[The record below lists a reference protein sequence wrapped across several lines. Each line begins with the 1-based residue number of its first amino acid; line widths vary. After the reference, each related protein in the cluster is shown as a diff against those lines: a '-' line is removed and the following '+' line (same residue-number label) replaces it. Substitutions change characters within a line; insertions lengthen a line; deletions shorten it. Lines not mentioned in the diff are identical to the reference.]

1 MKKPTHLPKQIK
13 IITIPSLNKIPGEA
27 HARLKSCVPL
37 SPKKAENPV
46 KTVSPKGATQGFLR
60 VVKGVKV
67 QLVPIKI
74 THGPNGMILTPMEG
88 DLANQAADE
97 TALRPIPNSDK
108 YKGLPIF
115 GPSAEEQWTGISG
128 NDEIVSAL
136 LRTPLKENDISDF
149 EKVFERT
156 DDHIWKREDITYP
169 TKHRPVFQ
177 TPHDSTFDFRQWSAA
192 EERIIRKRYNCQEC
206 SVLVDKLTFSSHKPV
221 NLNKALQ
228 AQLYCGFDYLSDDSS
243 EDDLSEVSPVDEMS
257 GNNGQVLYDSA
268 LGCEEICIGKA
279 TNELYIPVRGIKLNS
294 DDEDEESITERLSS
308 CSEDDDDYTL
318 DREGERTMDVKNG
331 CVNSA
336 VDPFVDHS
344 YHLNDSEDDILGVN
358 CSADE
363 LFDEN
368 LEIFDIDHENSGEN
382 NASKEEDENLM
393 DEADICRSVL
403 LDYMDVEP
411 NGESN
416 AEAMSEINDSEETQI
431 DEECLSDPV
440 EIHDQSAVDSNYK
453 RDDEI
458 SATTYES
465 EELSDC
471 EMDELPVS
479 TGYEPIEC
487 DSPKDAVETS
497 PIVITPIADEDCEE
511 FPLEEMNS
519 YQGVSPPVQN
529 LNFSFINDNVVGEV
543 NIKTEGEETSQESP
557 EVSVSN
563 NSVINVNETDDL
575 TDTHLEDEN
584 VLKVPK
590 TPKVSKKKKRRSS
603 SSDSVEG
610 KEVFEIKLPE
620 DFRHMPIF
628 HNYSLLPDSIKFSK
642 PSKRMKRSGNK
653 RSTKVS
659 RIETTAEAE
668 EPNATWLV
676 NKSTKSIMLKMK
688 NKPSLLFRVSSGNK
702 LLNVD
707 SGSKDNSSNLPT
719 VSNVPTQV
727 SVSASK
733 VATSGK
739 LNSRVCPNEIP
750 SSSPSSTPVKSV
762 VKMTSLLT
770 GSSILASRS
779 PGSNVPASI
788 ALSSS
793 VSVSRAPSSDVSVS
807 RESSS
812 SASVSRAP
820 SSSVSVSRT
829 TRSCSSVSGT
839 LGSRP
844 TVASLLKSNA
854 LKRKA
859 VSPSVSA
866 PIKKVFISK
875 TSGSGVIVSRSLTII
890 SGTSLLTT
898 TTAIK
903 SATPSLTTS
912 TMGANV
918 VLSSV
923 KKDFI
928 QKHKEPKLLS
938 LLKPLNLKPSTDV
951 EPKKELTMAGLP
963 VSKSTGRFQHRS
975 ATQTAD
981 SRPAIDISNVKKEV
995 NDPNLDDPNIR
1006 RKKEPT
1012 VTYKVVASNLTK
1024 RKHNDVEASE
1034 PDLQKLTVQSK
1045 EDRIKKL
1052 KDRLKKQEEELE
1064 KIKKDREATKTLI
1077 SLYESDS

>member
-1 MKKPTHLPKQIK
+1 M
-13 IITIPSLNKIPGEA
+13 
-27 HARLKSCVPL
+27 
-37 SPKKAENPV
+37 
-46 KTVSPKGATQGFLR
+46 
-60 VVKGVKV
+60 

-97 TALRPIPNSDK
+97 TALRPIPNAGK
-108 YKGLPIF
+108 YRGLPIF

-128 NDEIVSAL
+128 NDEIISAL

-169 TKHRPVFQ
+169 TKHRPIFQ
-177 TPHDSTFDFRQWSAA
+177 TPHDSTFDFRPWSAA
-192 EERIIRKRYNCQEC
+192 EERLIRKRYNCQEC
-206 SVLVDKLTFSSHKPV
+206 SVLVNKLTFSSHKPV
-221 NLNKALQ
+221 NLNKVLQ
-228 AQLYCGFDYLSDDSS
+228 AQLYCGFDYISDDSS
-243 EDDLSEVSPVDEMS
+243 EDDISEVSPEDKMS
-257 GNNGQVLYDSA
+257 GNNGQVLYNSA
-268 LGCEEICIGKA
+268 LDCEEICIGKA
-279 TNELYIPVRGIKLNS
+279 TNQLYIPVRGIKLNS
-294 DDEDEESITERLSS
+294 DDEESITERLSS
-308 CSEDDDDYTL
+308 CSEDDDCTL
-318 DREGERTMDVKNG
+318 DREGERTMNVKNG

-344 YHLNDSEDDILGVN
+344 YHLDDNEDNILGVD

-363 LFDEN
+363 LFNEN
-368 LEIFDIDHENSGEN
+368 LEIFDTDNENSGEN

-411 NGESN
+411 NGESI
-416 AEAMSEINDSEETQI
+416 AEAMSGLNDSEETQI
-431 DEECLSDPV
+431 NEECLGDPV
-440 EIHDQSAVDSNYK
+440 EIHDTSAVDSNYK
-453 RDDEI
+453 SDDEI

-465 EELSDC
+465 EELSDW
-471 EMDELPVS
+471 EMDELPAPR
-479 TGYEPIEC
+479 GYEPIDC

-519 YQGVSPPVQN
+519 YQTLSPVQN
-529 LNFSFINDNVVGEV
+529 HNFSFINDNVVGEV
-543 NIKTEGEETSQESP
+543 NIKTEGEDMSQESP

-575 TDTHLEDEN
+575 TDAHLEDED

-590 TPKVSKKKKRRSS
+590 NPKVSKKKKRRSS

-628 HNYSLLPDSIKFSK
+628 HNYSLLPDCIKFSK
-642 PSKRMKRSGNK
+642 PSKRIKRSGNK
-653 RSTKVS
+653 RSTKIS
-659 RIETTAEAE
+659 RIETTVEAE

-676 NKSTKSIMLKMK
+676 NKSTKNIMLKVK
-688 NKPSLLFRVSSGNK
+688 NKPPLLFRVSSGNK

-707 SGSKDNSSNLPT
+707 NGSKNNSSNLPT
-719 VSNVPTQV
+719 VSNTSNQV
-727 SVSASK
+727 SISASK
-733 VATSGK
+733 AAASGK
-739 LNSRVCPNEIP
+739 LNSRVCPSEIP
-750 SSSPSSTPVKSV
+750 SSSPSSTPVKSL

-770 GSSILASRS
+770 GSSVLTSPA
-779 PGSNVPASI
+779 PGSNVPVSRAP
-788 ALSSS
+788 SSS
-793 VSVSRAPSSDVSVS
+793 VSVSKAPSSGFSVS
-807 RESSS
+807 REPSS

-820 SSSVSVSRT
+820 SSNVSVSRT
-829 TRSCSSVSGT
+829 TRSSSSVSGT

-844 TVASLLKSNA
+844 TGSSLLKSNV

-875 TSGSGVIVSRSLTII
+875 TSGSGVIASRPLTTI

-898 TTAIK
+898 STTAIK
-903 SATPSLTTS
+903 SATPSLTAS

-923 KKDFI
+923 KKNFT

-951 EPKKELTMAGLP
+951 EPKKELTMAGSP

-981 SRPAIDISNVKKEV
+981 SRPAIDIYNVKKEV
-995 NDPNLDDPNIR
+995 NDPNLDDPKIR

-1012 VTYKVVASNLTK
+1012 VTFKVVARNLTK
-1024 RKHNDVEASE
+1024 RKHNDVEVSE
-1034 PDLQKLTVQSK
+1034 PDLNKLTVQSK